1 MGRWGLVQQFAF
13 YQRDQVLLQVLDG
26 DLRNLE
32 YVLVADLRVFV
43 EEHQQEH
50 LIAGGQELVPLVEV
64 APKLCRP

>member
-50 LIAGGQELVPLVEV
+50 LV
-64 APKLCRP
+64 A